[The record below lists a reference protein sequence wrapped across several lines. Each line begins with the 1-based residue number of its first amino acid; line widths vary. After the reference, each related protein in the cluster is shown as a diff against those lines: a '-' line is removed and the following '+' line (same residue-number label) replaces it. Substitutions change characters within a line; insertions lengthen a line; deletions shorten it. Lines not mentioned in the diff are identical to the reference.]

1 MKRRWVRRLLR
12 RRLSIASV
20 IFLVLLM
27 GSLALS
33 FQYRHSATFRQV
45 HDPVMMAFI
54 GATPDR
60 FASSQVLWLF
70 LWVGFMT
77 LPIFI
82 GAGVTNAYQDGL
94 YTYVSLR
101 IRPRLSAYLWP
112 LKQLLLMEVGFLFMM
127 GVVLAVVVPF
137 IWPEQHFFAAGWFT
151 LVIVMSQ
158 VLLVVFETVVEG
170 YFGVVIGVVSTLV
183 VVFLS
188 FLQVPL
194 MPLRFA
200 IGSMPATNHQ
210 LLNVLCYQMVLILL
224 LTLIQVFYMPGRWGR
239 YVTERR

>member
-12 RRLSIASV
+12 RRLGIASV

-27 GSLALS
+27 GSLTLS
-33 FQYRHSATFRQV
+33 FQYRHSAILRQV
-45 HDPVMMAFI
+45 HDPVMMTFI

-94 YTYVSLR
+94 YTYVGLR

-127 GVVLAVVVPF
+127 GVVFAVVVPF
-137 IWPEQHFFAAGWFT
+137 VWPDQRFFAAGWFT
-151 LVIVMSQ
+151 LVVVMSQ
-158 VLLVVFETVVEG
+158 VLLMVFETVIEG

-194 MPLRFA
+194 MPLRLT
-200 IGSMPATNHQ
+200 IGSMLATNHQ
-210 LLNVLCYQMVLILL
+210 LINVLWYQMVLILL
-224 LTLIQVFYMPGRWGR
+224 LILIQVFYMPGRWGR
-239 YVTERR
+239 YVTKR

>member
-1 MKRRWVRRLLR
+1 MKRRWIRRLLR
-12 RRLSIASV
+12 RRLGIASV

-33 FQYRHSATFRQV
+33 FQYRHSATLRQV

-77 LPIFI
+77 FPIFI
-82 GAGVTNAYQDGL
+82 SAGVTNAYQDGL

-101 IRPRLSAYLWP
+101 IQPRLSAYSWP
-112 LKQLLLMEVGFLFMM
+112 LKQLLFMEVGFLFMM
-127 GVVLAVVVPF
+127 GAAFAVVVPF
-137 IWPEQHFFAAGWFT
+137 IWPDLHFFAAGWFT
-151 LVIVMSQ
+151 LVVVMSQ
-158 VLLVVFETVVEG
+158 VLLVIFETVIEG

-194 MPLRFA
+194 MPLRLT
-200 IGSMPATNHQ
+200 IGSMLATNHQ
-210 LLNVLCYQMVLILL
+210 LINVLWYQMVLILL
-224 LTLIQVFYMPGRWGR
+224 LILIQVFYMPGRWGR
-239 YVTERR
+239 YVTKR

>member
-1 MKRRWVRRLLR
+1 
-12 RRLSIASV
+12 
-20 IFLVLLM
+20 
-27 GSLALS
+27 
-33 FQYRHSATFRQV
+33 
-45 HDPVMMAFI
+45 MAFI

-82 GAGVTNAYQDGL
+82 SAGVTNAYQDGL

-101 IRPRLSAYLWP
+101 IQPRLSAYSWP
-112 LKQLLLMEVGFLFMM
+112 LKQLLFMEVGFLFMM
-127 GVVLAVVVPF
+127 GAAFAVVVPF
-137 IWPEQHFFAAGWFT
+137 IWPDQRFFAAGWFT
-151 LVIVMSQ
+151 LVVVMSQ
-158 VLLVVFETVVEG
+158 MLLVIFETVVEG
-170 YFGVVIGVVSTLV
+170 YFGVVIGVVNTLV